1 MSRTRPERR
10 IDYRNFPQPYFDAL
24 DVFLARGSWQSPLME
39 YRKALALRS
48 NLYRF
53 FGFLRNAP
61 RIEAEAVA
69 TLGRLGGKVPPEAVG
84 MYDEVAAR
92 YTGISSAIKMRVVSA
107 PNERNEAWVVFE
119 LDPLVTIESLQ
130 KEYT

>member
-1 MSRTRPERR
+1 MSRARPERR
-10 IDYRNFPQPYFDAL
+10 MDYRNFPQPYFDAL

-39 YRKALALRS
+39 HRKALALRS

-61 RIEAEAVA
+61 RIDA
-69 TLGRLGGKVPPEAVG
+69 G
-84 MYDEVAAR
+84 YDEVAAR
-92 YTGISSAIKMRVVSA
+92 YTGISSAIKMRIISA